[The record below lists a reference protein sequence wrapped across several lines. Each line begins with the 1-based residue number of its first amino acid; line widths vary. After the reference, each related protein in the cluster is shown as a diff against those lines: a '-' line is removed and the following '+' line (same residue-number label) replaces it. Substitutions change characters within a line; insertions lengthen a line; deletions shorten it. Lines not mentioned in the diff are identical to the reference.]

1 MSHYDTIIL
10 DLDGTLVDSAPG
22 ITQSIAHTLRDMDLP
37 VPSMSELLHWVGP
50 PLPQSFRDKM
60 GLSPGDVD
68 RAISIYRERYLN
80 VGAYDS
86 KLFDGIGHLLR
97 DLRDDGRQ
105 LAIATSKPRTPAT
118 LMLEHFTL
126 VPFFNVIAAAA
137 DDESRGEKHL
147 IIGDAL
153 HELNGSV
160 SDLGRAVMVG
170 DRIHDVDGAATHGLD
185 SVAVQWGYGTPD
197 EWSAATHQAS
207 TPRQLRSLL
216 GLPAPRAGIPL
227 LGQ

>member
-1 MSHYDTIIL
+1 VSHYDTIIL

-22 ITQSIAHTLRDMDLP
+22 ITQSIAHTLREMDLP

-68 RAISIYRERYLN
+68 HAISIYRERYLN